1 MATGS
6 STAGS
11 VPQSLT
17 QSHLYRAPFG
27 ESGSA
32 PIDAAVAEKL
42 LAVALARG
50 GDYADLFFEYRAAA
64 GFVFDEGILKSASR
78 GVSLGLGVRVQKG
91 DATGYAYV
99 ERLDWDAMARAA
111 DTAAQIASGGGTS
124 TPIRAELAILP
135 RRYELPQVTLDVPGI
150 EKRRL
155 LERAAAA
162 AHAYDPRIVKA
173 EASLSEEIREI
184 LVVTSHGTMTRDT
197 QPLLRFGVRAIA
209 ERDGKRQE
217 GSSGGG
223 GRTSIAYFEGKSPE
237 WHAQEA
243 ARQAIVM
250 LDAQEAPAGQMEVVL
265 APGDSGIL
273 LHEAVGHGLEADF
286 NRKGTSNYSGKV
298 GSEVASQLCTV
309 VDDATLVQSR
319 GTINVDD
326 EGNEPRRSV
335 LIENGQ
341 LVGYLHDRLSAKHF
355 GLSPSGNG
363 RRESFACA
371 PMPRMTNTILLAGP
385 HAPEEILKSVKRGV
399 YAKKFGGGQVDIA
412 NGDFVFSL
420 TESYLVEDGKITA
433 PLKGVNLIG
442 NGPDVLRKV
451 TMLGD
456 DVEVS
461 DGIWTCGKDG
471 QSVPVGVGCPTIKI
485 AAITVGGTRVG

>member
-1 MATGS
+1 MAT
-6 STAGS
+6 
-11 VPQSLT
+11 QSA
-17 QSHLYRAPFG
+17 LYRAPFG
-27 ESGSA
+27 PGGSSA
-32 PIDAAVAEKL
+32 VDAALAEKL

-50 GDYADLFFEYRAAA
+50 GDYADLFFEYRAA
-64 GFVFDEGILKSASR
+64 GGLVFDEGILKSASR
-78 GVSLGLGVRVQKG
+78 GVSMGLGVRVQKG

-99 ERLDWDAMARAA
+99 ERLDWEAMKRAA
-111 DTAAQIASGGGTS
+111 DTAAQIASGGGS
-124 TPIRAELAILP
+124 KAPVVAQPVELP
-135 RRYELPQVTLDVPGI
+135 RRYELETVTLDVPGM
-150 EKRRL
+150 EKRKL

-162 AHAYDPRIVKA
+162 AHACDPHVVKV
-173 EASLSEEIREI
+173 EASLSEEVREI
-184 LVVTSHGTMTRDT
+184 LVVTSDGTMARDT
-197 QPLLRFGVRAIA
+197 QPLVRFGVRVIA
-209 ERDGKRQE
+209 EKDGKRQE

-223 GRTSIAYFEGKSPE
+223 GRTSLGYFEGKSPE
-237 WHAQEA
+237 WHAREA

-286 NRKGTSNYSGKV
+286 NRKGTSNYSGKM
-298 GSEVASQLCTV
+298 GEPVASDVCTV
-309 VDDATLVQSR
+309 VDDATLLQSR

-326 EGNEPRRSV
+326 EGNEPRSSV
-335 LIENGQ
+335 LIEKGK
-341 LVGYLHDRLSAKHF
+341 LVGYMHDRLSAKHF
-355 GLSPSGNG
+355 NLRPSGNG

-385 HAPEEILKSVKRGV
+385 NDPGEILKSVKRGV
-399 YAKKFGGGQVDIA
+399 YAKRFGGGQVDIA

-442 NGPDVLRKV
+442 NGPEVLRRV
-451 TMLGD
+451 TMLGN

-461 DGIWTCGKDG
+461 DGVWTCGKDG

-485 AAITVGGTRVG
+485 ASITVGGTRVA